1 MKKGS
6 SLLLFLL
13 FSSVIHL
20 MAQSGSV
27 KGILKDT
34 TVKQSLKGATV
45 SILEKTDS
53 SVVLYGLA
61 EEDGIF
67 QLRKIPA
74 GPHILSI
81 SFQGYETKYK
91 PINILAD
98 STVSAGTI
106 YLQMAANNLGNVT
119 VEAPPVVVKKDTV
132 EYNASMFK
140 TKPNAV
146 AEDLLKK
153 LPGVDVGTD
162 GTVKAQ
168 GEQVQRILVDG
179 KRFFGDDPKMA
190 TKNLPP
196 DVIDKI
202 QVFDDL
208 SDQSKFTGFDDGNR
222 VKTINI
228 TTKKNMRKGYFGR
241 AIAGVGN
248 KGLYDEALNLSRFKG
263 DQQMTVI
270 GQANNTNNQNFT
282 TQDILGAGGGGG
294 RGYGGG
300 GGRGGGG
307 MQPTNNNNG
316 ITKTLAGGI
325 NYRDSW
331 GKNTDFSGSYFY
343 NNMQVEK
350 DQKSATENLYPG
362 QPSQFNDKDQ
372 SSANKNIN
380 NRLNLNLE
388 TNFDSANS
396 MIIRPNVS
404 WQESDNSS
412 QSISN
417 TVKSDKITPVNSIAA
432 NSSSYN
438 SGYNGTADVLFRHKF
453 KKKARTVSFDLNF
466 GGSSNDGNGTNYSLS
481 KFHQSTGDSVN
492 TINQQY
498 VSKSNSQSISTTV
511 SYTEPV
517 TKNSILEFNYNYSY
531 NKNTSDKTTYD
542 YNSDDQKYSIVDSL
556 LTNAYENT
564 YHSNR
569 LTLNY
574 RIQSKKMNLSFGSGV
589 QFGDLT
595 SINRTKN
602 LDLSQHYTNIYPT
615 ANFNYKFTPTSN
627 LRFNYSGR
635 TAQPNVQQLQ
645 PVIDNS
651 DPMNVKVGNPL
662 LKQSFTNSF
671 RMLYTNFDNVKFR
684 NMFASVNA
692 SFVGNAIVNATT
704 TNLKTGVD
712 TLIPVNMNGSYNI
725 SAFFNYGIQLKHP
738 KSNLNFTTNFTDS
751 RSVGLVRTFDS
762 VGAQPLNKQNITTN
776 YTIGESVK
784 WTTNLKDNFDLNF
797 TATPTYNIAKYSI
810 QPSQNANYFSL
821 ILGVE
826 PTYYTKSG
834 WVLSSNFN
842 YTYYGGRA
850 TGYNTSVPLWNASIA
865 KQVLKNKRGEIKFTV
880 FDLLNQNVSVTR
892 NITDNYIQDVH
903 TKVLTRYAL
912 LTFTYN
918 LRTFKGAA
926 PQQQRNRMGPP
937 FMRDGGGGRMGRP
950 GGMPGGGMPPPPPG
964 E

>member
-20 MAQSGSV
+20 MAQSGSI

-34 TVKQSLKGATV
+34 TAKQSLKGATI
-45 SILEKTDS
+45 SILEKADS

-61 EEDGIF
+61 EDNGIF
-67 QLRKIPA
+67 QIKNIPA

-81 SFQGYETKYK
+81 SFQGYETHYK
-91 PINILAD
+91 QVNIVAD

-106 YLQMAANNLGNVT
+106 YLLMAANNLGNVT
-119 VEAPPVVVKKDTV
+119 VEAPPIVVKKDTV
-132 EYNASMFK
+132 EFNASMFK
-140 TKPNAV
+140 TKPNAN

-153 LPGVDVGTD
+153 LPGVDVGSD

-248 KGLYDEALNLSRFKG
+248 KGLYEEALNLSRFHG
-263 DQQMTVI
+263 DQQITII

-282 TQDILGAGGGGG
+282 TQDILGASGGGG

-300 GGRGGGG
+300 GGGGGRGGGG
-307 MQPTNNNNG
+307 GGIQPVSNNNG
-316 ITKTLAGGI
+316 ITKTFAGGI
-325 NYRDSW
+325 NYRDAW
-331 GKNTDFSGSYFY
+331 GKNTDFYGSYFY
-343 NNMQVEK
+343 NNLQVQK
-350 DQKSATENLYPG
+350 DQNSATENLYPN

-372 SSANKNIN
+372 ASNNKNIN

-388 TNFDSANS
+388 TNFDSSNS

-404 WQESDNSS
+404 WQQSDNSS

-417 TVKSDKITPVNSIAA
+417 TVKSDKTTPINSSVS
-432 NSSSYN
+432 NSSSSN
-438 SGYNGTADVLFRHKF
+438 SGYNGNADVLFRHKF

-466 GGSSNDGNGTNYSLS
+466 GGSSNDGSGSNYSLN
-481 KFHQSTGDSVN
+481 KFFQPTGDSIN

-498 VSKSNSQSISTTV
+498 VSKSNSQSFSSTV

-517 TKNSILEFNYNYSY
+517 TKNSLLEFNYNFSY

-542 YNSDDQKYSIVDSL
+542 YNANDEKYSIIDSL

-574 RIQSKKMNLSFGSGV
+574 RIQSQKMNLSFGSGV

-595 SINRTKN
+595 SINHTKN
-602 LDLSQHYTNIYPT
+602 LNLTQHYTNIYPT
-615 ANFNYKFTPTSN
+615 ANFNYRFSKTSN

-651 DPMNVKVGNPL
+651 DPMNIKVGNPL

-671 RMLYTNFDNVKFR
+671 RLLYTSFDNVKFR

-692 SFVGNAIVNATT
+692 SFIGNAIVNATI

-712 TLIPVNMNGSYNI
+712 TLIPVNMNGSYNL
-725 SAFFNYGIQLKHP
+725 SAFFNYGFQLKNP
-738 KSNLNFTTNFTDS
+738 KSNLNFTTNFNDS
-751 RSVGLVRTFDS
+751 RSVGLLRTLDS
-762 VGAQPLNKQNITTN
+762 VGVTLNKQNITTN
-776 YTIGESVK
+776 YTIGESIK
-784 WTTNLKDNFDLNF
+784 WTTNLKDNFDMNF
-797 TATPTYNIAKYSI
+797 VTTPTYNIAKYSI

-865 KQVLKNKRGEIKFTV
+865 KQLFKKKQGEIKFTV

-892 NITDNYIQDVH
+892 NITDNYVQDVH

-918 LRTFKGAA
+918 LRSFSGAA
-926 PQQQRNRMGPP
+926 PQQRNRMGPP
-937 FMRDGGGGRMGRP
+937 FMRDGGRGGRP
-950 GGMPGGGMPPPPPG
+950 GGGMMMPPPPPG
-964 E
+964 Q